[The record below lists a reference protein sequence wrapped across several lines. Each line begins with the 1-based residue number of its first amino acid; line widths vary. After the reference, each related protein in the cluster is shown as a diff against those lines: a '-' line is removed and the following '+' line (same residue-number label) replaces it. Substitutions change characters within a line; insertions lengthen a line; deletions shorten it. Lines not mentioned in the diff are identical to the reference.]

1 MTDTLALRTA
11 ITGLIGLAAVEEE
24 LLLATIGFAAADQ
37 GTPECWAAAPVIA
50 HNTEFKRQQVTRLE
64 AIGNG
69 QAPPEFAEIDHR
81 SAQAYLRYCQP
92 PAEQVALASRE
103 VTAALIDGLRA
114 ASDDDLLDPSRNPW
128 LAGRQLW
135 LQIIVRGFW
144 HPLGHIAE
152 YYADHADPGRADAM
166 QSHAVTTAEYL
177 KVPAPARGMAYYSL
191 ACARARTVTSG
202 DAIGPLRQ
210 AIELNAGLA
219 AKARRDADLADL
231 RDSGQL
237 DQLLAAAPD

>member
-1 MTDTLALRTA
+1 MNDMLTLRTA
-11 ITGLIGLAAVEEE
+11 ITGLIGFAAVEEE
-24 LLLATIGFAAADQ
+24 LLFATAGFAVAERS
-37 GTPECWAAAPVIA
+37 GPECWAAAPVVA

-69 QAPPEFAEIDHR
+69 ETPPEFAEIDHQ
-81 SAQAYLRYCQP
+81 SAQAYLRYSQQG
-92 PAEQVALASRE
+92 ADQVAMASRE

-152 YYADHADPGRADAM
+152 YYADHADPGRAEAM
-166 QSHAVTTAEYL
+166 QSHAVATAEYL
-177 KVPAPARGMAYYSL
+177 NVPAPARAMAYYSL
-191 ACARARTVTSG
+191 ACARARAVTSG
-202 DAIGPLRQ
+202 DAVGPLRQ
-210 AIELNAGLA
+210 AIELNADLA
-219 AKARRDADLADL
+219 AKARRDADLAGL